1 MKINIISIG
10 HKPPTWAEEGC
21 KEYLKRFQR
30 DLSIVLTELKP
41 AFRVSDTDKNHLARA
56 KEKGRIL
63 TKLNK
68 NARLIALDEA
78 GTQTTTNELARLL
91 TNWMAEGRDLD
102 FVIGGA
108 DGLDPEI
115 KNQADKNAIP
125 IPNDVPSCT
134 CSLNSNRTALSR
146 SVYYQKT
153 PLPSRL
159 NYVIRYE

>member
-41 AFRVSDTDKNHLARA
+41 AFRVGDTDKNHLARA
-56 KEKGRIL
+56 KEKSRIL

-115 KNQADKNAIP
+115 KNQADKML
-125 IPNDVPSCT
+125 
-134 CSLNSNRTALSR
+134 SLSLMTYPHALA
-146 SVYYQKT
+146 
-153 PLPSRL
+153 RL
-159 NYVIRYE
+159 ILIEQLYRAQCIIKKHPYHRD